1 MDLWSTVSPSV
12 LRMNLVLGVGL
23 LGLVV
28 HRGHSVELRPALRPI
43 PLTVVLLCLLVQV
56 GLLAHLDIDLLS
68 GLCLVAGAWGLLGL
82 LLSPQRWR
90 QTLPLALA
98 TACILPLGPALD
110 LYLGFPLRLA
120 TATLI
125 HAVLEPLGLGPGTA
139 ETIVVLEGAGVQIDL
154 PCSGVRSLWSGALL
168 WTAATF
174 IERRRIG
181 GRWVLAGALFAGL
194 LIALNA
200 ARVLALVLLHSFG
213 PPVAMEILHVP
224 LGLGAFATAG
234 VLGWAM
240 LRRLPPAPGPDPT
253 TIDPGRPRAPRSL
266 WVLAA
271 ALSALAALPSPAP
284 AAGTALRVLA
294 PPDPAM
300 EPLALHADEIRL
312 LEQRHAQAAGK
323 WRFSWNP
330 PQGAPAPPLQGQL
343 VMVLSRSWR
352 SQHRPD
358 ICHAAHG
365 RTVDREEPV
374 LLAPRIPARRLH
386 LRHTDDDAGSDDAGS
401 DDAGSNEAG
410 SVAYYWF
417 QSAEQTTN
425 EYGTR
430 IWAALDGHA
439 EPWMMVSV
447 MLDTPADPDDPRLR
461 DLLLAVH
468 AHAHAQLDPST
479 TLAQASP

>member
-1 MDLWSTVSPSV
+1 MLLASWAALHREALADLWATVSPSA

-28 HRGHSVELRPALRPI
+28 YRGRSIELCPALRPI
-43 PLTVVLLCLLVQV
+43 PLMVVLLCLLVQQ
-56 GLLAHLDIDLLS
+56 GLLVHLDIDLLS
-68 GLCLVAGAWGLLGL
+68 GLCLVAGAWGQLGL
-82 LLSPQRWR
+82 LLPPLRWR

-125 HAVLEPLGLGPGTA
+125 HAVLEPLSLGPGTA

-174 IERRRIG
+174 IERRRID

-194 LIALNA
+194 LVALNA

-234 VLGWAM
+234 VLGWAL
-240 LRRLPPAPGPDPT
+240 LRWLPPAPCPDPA
-253 TIDPGRPRAPRSL
+253 TIDSGPPRAPRSL

-271 ALSALAALPSPAP
+271 VLVALAALPSNEPAV
-284 AAGTALRVLA
+284 GSALRVLA
-294 PPDPAM
+294 APEPAM
-300 EPLALHADEIRL
+300 EPLTLHPDEIRL

-323 WRFSWNP
+323 WRFSWGP
-330 PQGAPAPPLQGQL
+330 PTHDRSKSPLRGQL

-374 LLAPRIPARRLH
+374 LLAPQIPARRLL
-386 LRHTDDDAGSDDAGS
+386 LRHTGDDGESI
-401 DDAGSNEAG
+401 
-410 SVAYYWF
+410 AYYWF

-447 MLDTPADPDDPRLR
+447 MLDTPPDPDDPRLR